1 MMMATNTSTS
11 IASSSIVILVVVLLL
26 LSNLNTTLCYFILP
40 TLFNLSIT
48 SFLPPSS
55 PSSSSSSY
63 SSYSSPPSPLV
74 FSSSSSSS
82 SSSWSFVEAKNAQF
96 LVKGNPFLFNGF
108 NSYWM
113 MTVVAQP
120 SEKHKVTQVF
130 EQAKAT
136 GLTVCR
142 TWAFSDGSSSSTEQ
156 PLQISPGVYSE
167 PVFQGLDF
175 VISEAR
181 RNGIRLILTLTNN
194 YKDFGGRPQY
204 VSWARS
210 LGIPVSTD
218 DDFYTH
224 PVLKWYYKN
233 HINRVLTR
241 INTFTGFSYKDD
253 PTIMAWELINEP
265 RCDVDQSG
273 WVQEMASYVK
283 SIDSNHLLAVGMEGF
298 YGESTPDKKR
308 FNPGYNAGTDFI
320 TSNLIQEIDFAT
332 IHAYPDAWLSGKSRY
347 EQTVFMQ
354 GWMTS
359 HLDDSRTILRKPLV
373 FAEFGLSRKNT
384 GYSIIGRDMFL
395 SAIYGSIFSSARF
408 GGTIAGGLVWQV
420 LAEGMESYNDG
431 YEIVLSQ
438 SPSTCFIIA
447 LQSRRMTA
455 LQHLLPKA

>member
-273 WVQEMASYVK
+273 DTITMASYVK
-283 SIDSNHLLAVGMEGF
+283 SIDSNHLLAV
-298 YGESTPDKKR
+298 
-308 FNPGYNAGTDFI
+308 GTDFI

-373 FAEFGLSRKNT
+373 FAEF